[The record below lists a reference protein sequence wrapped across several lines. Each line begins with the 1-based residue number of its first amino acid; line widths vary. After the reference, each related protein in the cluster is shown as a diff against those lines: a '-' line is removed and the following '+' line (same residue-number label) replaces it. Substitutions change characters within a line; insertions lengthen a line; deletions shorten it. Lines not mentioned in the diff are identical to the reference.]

1 MKIIKRFF
9 QVLISL
15 LLFIMIVF
23 LPINILATKVNQESY
38 HQDIINENYISKLSK
53 EVMLD
58 KEELNELIDEEASEL
73 IRYFRRLNLN
83 KLRSRNEKINTKLMI
98 SRNLENRLSKEYDQI
113 YKNENYR
120 SFLKLGQ
127 NKDRL
132 SYLILASLILLIII
146 FILSGLKEGFKAI
159 SWISFST
166 SVTFILM
173 ILVINYYKFIGSS
186 AAVYLNLLFQKYSSY
201 LIMILQLSL
210 LVLLI
215 SLVMNALLILREKK
229 VAKKKGLRTLDN
241 FFDDYDGQEIAK
253 IIAEEEKVKE
263 RRVNKKKNKKKE
275 NK

>member
-9 QVLISL
+9 QILISL

-58 KEELNELIDEEASEL
+58 KEELNELIDEEANEL
-73 IRYFRRLNLN
+73 IRYFRHLNLN

-166 SVTFILM
+166 SVAFILM

-210 LVLLI
+210 LVLLM

-241 FFDDYDGQEIAK
+241 FFDDYDGQEVAK

>member
-241 FFDDYDGQEIAK
+241 FFDDLYGLE
-253 IIAEEEKVKE
+253 
-263 RRVNKKKNKKKE
+263 
-275 NK
+275 